1 MAPKGKTNKAQEKNN
16 EKLEHVMNKEAS
28 NSDLLNKEASNSDL
42 LNKEASNSEELN
54 DTPSVDT
61 LSIDTTISVITSEV
75 VIELAKHNEIYT
87 TALNEAVLIN
97 KEITEQNAKLM
108 TLCRRKRANQLKLA
122 TIK

>member
-1 MAPKGKTNKAQEKNN
+1 MAPKGKTNKAHEKNN

-28 NSDLLNKEASNSDL
+28 NSD
-42 LNKEASNSEELN
+42 ELN

-108 TLCRRKRANQLKLA
+108 TLQTKTGESA
-122 TIK
+122 